1 MCNEYQ
7 LILPFDDIIEA
18 FNLSGNRLVFPGGML
33 NFGPMASIRI
43 GDRAPIIQ
51 LGPEGPEAVMTPW
64 AWKGRADDR
73 SSTFDRTGGRLK
85 DHTGA

>member
-51 LGPEGPEAVMTPW
+51 LGPEGPESGDDALGVEGAGRTTGLQLSI
-64 AWKGRADDR
+64 GRAVV
-73 SSTFDRTGGRLK
+73 
-85 DHTGA
+85 